1 MIHLDS
7 TSVATNLEVVS
18 LNEDENYQM
27 MASVN
32 LVLNKGSSNNLYW
45 TIAPTID
52 NSYDTLINGNL

>member
-7 TSVATNLEVVS
+7 TAVATNLDVIS
-18 LNEDENYQM
+18 LNEDEIYKS

-52 NSYDTLINGNL
+52 NSYET